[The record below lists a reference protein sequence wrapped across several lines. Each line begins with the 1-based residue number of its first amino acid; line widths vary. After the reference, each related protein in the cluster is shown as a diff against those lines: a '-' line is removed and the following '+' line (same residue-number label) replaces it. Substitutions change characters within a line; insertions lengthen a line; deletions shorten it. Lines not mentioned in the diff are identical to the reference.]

1 MKPFV
6 LTVAIVTTNPSCIK
20 TNREVHPSHESIKN
34 FPKQPKQFQQA
45 YNKMDFAEPNNQ
57 QHQLAEHVSYYLE
70 MDHLNS
76 MGKLST
82 EGNEAGN
89 RRFKTEKNL
98 HTFTG
103 SVQIQMEQTL
113 RFDISI
119 RTINQKLFHV
129 ENVGVK
135 TTLRQTESVHCIM
148 YHRLV

>member
-89 RRFKTEKNL
+89 RRFKTEKQDQGPKAPSAVLSISFN
-98 HTFTG
+98 T
-103 SVQIQMEQTL
+103 VQAHM
-113 RFDISI
+113 
-119 RTINQKLFHV
+119 
-129 ENVGVK
+129 
-135 TTLRQTESVHCIM
+135 HCI
-148 YHRLV
+148 YYREIRSKDFLVM